1 VVLGAVML
9 TVAAVYYAIAAGI
22 PRGRLA
28 DGIGPGGLP
37 KAYAV
42 ALAVL
47 SIALIGRALV
57 SRRSTTITG
66 AREERRQVGPL
77 KPGRTAAMLA
87 IGAAYAAVAGWVGYV
102 PALAGLIFAAIFCQ
116 GGAAIPIRRALAIAV
131 VGAVV
136 FWLLFVLVLRVP
148 QPTGVPLW

>member
-1 VVLGAVML
+1 ML

-22 PRGRLA
+22 PQGRLT

-57 SRRSTTITG
+57 SRRSTPTTS
-66 AREERRQVGPL
+66 APAVKL
-77 KPGRTAAMLA
+77 GRTAAMLA
-87 IGAAYAAVAGWVGYV
+87 IGAAYAAIAGWVGYV
-102 PALAGLIFAAIFCQ
+102 PALAGLILAAIYCQ
-116 GGAAIPIRRALAIAV
+116 SAARTPIRTALVIAV
-131 VGAVV
+131 TGAVV
-136 FWLLFVLVLRVP
+136 FWVLFVLVLGVP
-148 QPTGVPLW
+148 QPQAGVPLW